1 MRTVTA
7 SALLSVAVGGCFVEP
22 EPEPIT
28 PPGGVAALGGGGG
41 GGWDYNSDRWNALG
55 ERLPFG
61 RVAPNTITRAQHV
74 LWSLAAGDPP
84 CVGVTDGIEAVGLR
98 GSHREDGAP
107 VGPDVVVTAGGVS
120 APLAIG
126 ASVALAVTV
135 RTEAEPGAAARP
147 GALVLTR
154 VADFHR
160 PPRADEPPTRHL
172 WRQYAATFYPAAA
185 CASSIELGVAIVA
198 PAPRFPD
205 GELGY
210 RVGTLPGVFEL
221 ASTYHGGQVA
231 ALLVKAAFN
240 LDLGLALPGEA
251 AAQAGP
257 CGTADVV
264 DNDVAFLAA
273 FGIGNASLVTF
284 ASPTEVGA
292 LVPGGGRRP
301 PAGEAGAVDAADGL
315 VGPAIAFTT
324 RRGEPIRVAALI
336 QDGATAR
343 PICYAADTAPV
354 TGEPAAVAPLAWPA
368 DATAELDAVMAT
380 GWNPAAGE
388 RAADPAGFRLASGL
402 SARRMD
408 AFLAASPLAERFDV
422 AAQVAAHTAATRIGA
437 QAGAVRDWL
446 AVRGVAVGH
455 ALTVVTIETMPPE
468 AAAAAYDHPVEQA
481 MASPVCG
488 DGVCGFVAGVVEA
501 CVSDCAGVAGGPV
514 ALPLEDVALP
524 M

>member
-1 MRTVTA
+1 MRTVA
-7 SALLSVAVGGCFVEP
+7 VSALLAVTFGGCLVEP
-22 EPEPIT
+22 EPQPIT
-28 PPGGVAALGGGGG
+28 PPGGVAARGGGG

-61 RVAPNTITRAQHV
+61 QVAPNTITRAQHV
-74 LWSLAAGDPP
+74 LWALAAGDPP
-84 CVGVTDGIEAVGLR
+84 CVGVTDGIDAAGLR

-107 VGPDVVVTAGGVS
+107 VGPDVVVTQGGVS

-135 RTEAEPGAAARP
+135 RTEAEPDGAARP

-160 PPRADEPPTRHL
+160 PPRVDEPPSRYV

-185 CASSIELGVAIVA
+185 CGSSIELGVAIVA

-205 GELGY
+205 GQPGY
-210 RVGTLPGVFEL
+210 QLGTLPGVFEL
-221 ASTYHGGQVA
+221 ASTYHAGQVA

-273 FGIGNASLVTF
+273 FGIGNASLVGF
-284 ASPTEVGA
+284 ADATDDGA
-292 LVPGGGRRP
+292 LVPGEGLP
-301 PAGEAGAVDAADGL
+301 PAGEAAAVDAVDRP
-315 VGPAIAFTT
+315 VGPAIAFVT

-343 PICYAADTAPV
+343 PVCYAADTAPV

-380 GWNPAAGE
+380 GWSLAAGD
-388 RAADPAGFRLASGL
+388 RAADPAGFRLASGR

-408 AFLAASPLAERFDV
+408 AFLASSPLAERFDV
-422 AAQVAAHTAATRIGA
+422 ADQVAAHTAATRIGA

-446 AVRGVAVGH
+446 AVRSVAVGH
-455 ALTVVTIETMPPE
+455 ALTVVTIETLPPE
-468 AAAAAYDHPVEQA
+468 AAAGAYDHPVEQA
-481 MASPVCG
+481 IASPVCG
-488 DGVCGFVAGVVEA
+488 DGVCGVAGGVAEICA
-501 CVSDCAGVAGGPV
+501 SDCVGVAGGGPV
-514 ALPLEDVALP
+514 ALPLEDVAP
-524 M
+524 PI